1 MRTPTQALGSLGTA
15 LLKGT
20 IGSGAVKAGNAVL
33 GFGVAVALARALGSA
48 GYGVYTTAFV
58 IISFASIFVQF
69 GLPKLAVRET
79 AAADARGDWGAIKAT
94 WLWAS
99 RTAILLSVVLM
110 SCAVAVSYL
119 VRDLYSPDQIQTFRL
134 ALLLV
139 PLFALGALRAAALQG
154 LRFVARSQFPDS
166 IVRPGLLLIFAL
178 LLGTL
183 LPASPQAAMMAHV
196 ISAGIAFLV
205 GAAFLWLVTPSR
217 EQPRLRLSSL
227 DKTGWI
233 SSAASLALV
242 GSMVQI
248 NSYADILVLSLF
260 RSSVEIGLYRV
271 AYQSTTLVSFGT
283 SVVAIVVAPR
293 FARLFATGQR
303 ERLQHLATKSAQG
316 ALLLALP
323 ATLFFVFLGRPALQ
337 FVFGQ
342 GTPSLIRFWS
352 FCA

>member
-1 MRTPTQALGSLGTA
+1 MALGLPDSHSSLGC
-15 LLKGT
+15 LD
-20 IGSGAVKAGNAVL
+20 VL
-33 GFGVAVALARALGSA
+33 CSCGFLPSA
-48 GYGVYTTAFV
+48 G
-58 IISFASIFVQF
+58 
-69 GLPKLAVRET
+69 
-79 AAADARGDWGAIKAT
+79 
-94 WLWAS
+94 
-99 RTAILLSVVLM
+99 
-110 SCAVAVSYL
+110 
-119 VRDLYSPDQIQTFRL
+119 LYSPDQIQTFRL

-154 LRFVARSQFPDS
+154 LRFVARSQFPNS

-196 ISAGIAFLV
+196 NSAGIAFLV

-283 SVVAIVVAPR
+283 RLLPLSSRLASPGYLPPANASVSSTWQPKALRAPCYSPCRQRYFSCFSAAPR
-293 FARLFATGQR
+293 CNLSLG
-303 ERLQHLATKSAQG
+303 KS
-316 ALLLALP
+316 
-323 ATLFFVFLGRPALQ
+323 
-337 FVFGQ
+337 
-342 GTPSLIRFWS
+342 TPSLIRFWS